1 MKISAIVASSE
12 NGGIGKKGKIP
23 WNLKDDLAY
32 FKSVTMGHTLI
43 MGRKTYQSI
52 GMALPGRRMIIVTR
66 QPEFIAEGCLIV
78 NTLREAFALAKSR
91 GEEEVFIAGGSEIY
105 YQTFDL
111 VEKVYMTRVHAVVE
125 ADSYFPEVGEP
136 DWILVSEERHSA
148 DEEHQ
153 YAFTFEVWE
162 RRRTSEE

>member
-1 MKISAIVASSE
+1 MKISVIVASSE
-12 NGGIGKKGKIP
+12 NGGIGRKGKIP
-23 WNLKDDLAY
+23 WRLKDDLAN
-32 FKSVTMGHTLI
+32 FKRVTMGHTLI

-52 GMALPGRRMIIVTR
+52 GMALPGRRMIVVTR
-66 QPEFIAEGCLIV
+66 QPEFTAEGCLIV

-105 YQTFDL
+105 YQTIDL
-111 VEKVYMTRVHAVVE
+111 VEKVYLTRIHAIVA
-125 ADSYFPEVGEP
+125 ADSYFPEVCEP
-136 DWILVSEERHSA
+136 DWVLVSEERHSS

-162 RRRTSEE
+162 RQGTSEE